1 MIAEQTALRSGERAV
16 MTGDRRAPIDRPHL
30 TGIRAVAW
38 QFTRWLTAWA
48 RVPVLPYAVL
58 WEGSVV
64 VSLLNQRE
72 SFQSD
77 RPAVDTSVLTDAW
90 LRG

>member
-1 MIAEQTALRSGERAV
+1 MITEQLALHSPRQTV
-16 MTGDRRAPIDRPHL
+16 VTGAWRAPIDRPQL

-38 QFTRWLTAWA
+38 HFTRSLTDWA
-48 RVPVLPYAVL
+48 RVPVLPYAAL
-58 WEGSVV
+58 WEASVV

-72 SFQSD
+72 SFESD
-77 RPAVDTSVLTDAW
+77 RPTADTFVLTDAW